1 VVFHVVGVRLLLGQ
15 FDLERHYLSSDW
27 VQISSGGSVACTS
40 QSSDYTR
47 ASSDFAD
54 NSGGHFTFQVN
65 AVGVRVGKAIAGV
78 VEVGIGYKGIL
89 NLGFS
94 YQF

>member
-1 VVFHVVGVRLLLGQ
+1 MRLEYGL
-15 FDLERHYLSSDW
+15 
-27 VQISSGGSVACTS
+27 
-40 QSSDYTR
+40 
-47 ASSDFAD
+47 
-54 NSGGHFTFQVN
+54 
-65 AVGVRVGKAIAGV
+65 GKAIAVV